1 MLQKFFFSF
10 GNGRSSE
17 SGDLSDEGD
26 AVVSDGES
34 DESGNVSLVSFVEA
48 FKQRATSGDVVLEIV
63 SDGLTTT
70 HKSALKREVE
80 K

>member
-1 MLQKFFFSF
+1 
-10 GNGRSSE
+10 
-17 SGDLSDEGD
+17 
-26 AVVSDGES
+26 
-34 DESGNVSLVSFVEA
+34 LVSFVEA